1 MHFSDGDGTEQRS
14 AVGSNLISYDDDHYV
29 KVRRA

>member
-1 MHFSDGDGTEQRS
+1 MHFSDGDGIQERS
-14 AVGSNLISYDDDHYV
+14 AAGFNLISYDDDHYV